1 MALMGHTHK
10 LDLNNNGLGAPTFL
24 IFTLEANDLPSTL
37 VFLFFLFFMQ
47 EATRC
52 LLGCCLEFCHH
63 CGAQENQWGSLLFSR
78 L

>member
-1 MALMGHTHK
+1 MGHTHK
-10 LDLNNNGLGAPTFL
+10 LDLNKKSLGAPIFL

-37 VFLFFLFFMQ
+37 VFLFFFFFFMQ
-47 EATRC
+47 ETTRY

-63 CGAQENQWGSLLFSR
+63 CSAQENQWGALLFSR